1 MSDIRDTAVKL
12 QHSPLNACVL
22 ALGIVTYNNQAAQLK
37 RLVLSIELASQRLDA
52 DQYITKLFSIDCG
65 SQSEWAEIGIL
76 HQHVISDVNL
86 GFGRGMNRLMAKA
99 FGDPQVSWFVCIN
112 PDGMLHRDM
121 LAELLRSAERYPDSI
136 IEARQFPEE
145 HPKPYD
151 PYSGLTLWASGACM
165 LIPRRVYEVVGG
177 FDENI
182 FMYME
187 DVDLSWRARSAGF
200 TVRVA
205 PRALFAHS
213 VLDRKPDPLIEKS
226 YHLSARYLA
235 YKWRRPT
242 EQAFYERIL
251 QQGYSA
257 TLPPLPPLDH
267 GTANIPMDTSPAVFE
282 FGAAYAR
289 LRWNP

>member
-1 MSDIRDTAVKL
+1 MHRRFAGL
-12 QHSPLNACVL
+12 QRPPLSACVL
-22 ALGIVTYNNQAAQLK
+22 ALGIVTYNNKATQLE
-37 RLVLSIELASQRLDA
+37 RLVRSIELACRRLDQ
-52 DQYITKLFSIDCG
+52 DHYVTRLYSIACG
-65 SQSEWAEIGIL
+65 DQSEWAEIGIV
-76 HQHVISDVNL
+76 HQCAAPDGNL

-99 FGDPQVSWFVCIN
+99 FADSQVSWFVCIN
-112 PDGMLHRDM
+112 PDGMLHRDL
-121 LAELLRSAERYPDSI
+121 LAELLRCAEQYPDSI

-165 LIPRRVYEVVGG
+165 LIPRRVYEVIGG

-213 VLDRKPDPLIEKS
+213 VLDRNPGPLIERS
-226 YHLSARYLA
+226 YYLSHRYLA

-242 EQAFYERIL
+242 EQAFYERVL
-251 QQGYSA
+251 LEQGYLTA
-257 TLPPLPPLDH
+257 LPPLPLLDPAK
-267 GTANIPMDTSPAVFE
+267 TPTDTTPAVFE
-282 FGAAYAR
+282 YGAAYAP
-289 LRWNP
+289 LRWSP